1 MSVIQSIQEKYAKLM
16 AIIIAVALMIF
27 VVMLAFENGGSL
39 FRSNNN
45 TVGRVN
51 GTSIDYT
58 NFYQKVQQQE
68 ANIAAQYGGTMPEG
82 MRSQAVE
89 SAWNQEVNEIIL
101 DEELDK
107 LGIKVG
113 KRELG
118 DLLYGPNGP
127 DEFKRIPGFTD
138 TMTGQYNGQYAKQ
151 QIDALLRMK
160 KGTAEQ
166 LQQRDQFIAFINYQ
180 QRKRMSDKYSS
191 LLANSINYPKWF
203 VEKQIADNS
212 QLAKISLVRDNYS
225 NHDGDSIKVS
235 DSEIKDYLDK
245 HKEDYKQPESRSVS
259 YVAFSTRPSAADS
272 AFAKNKTSDLR
283 TTFDTTKNLEEFLN
297 SQGLA
302 FPETYSQVSALPQ
315 SIKDTITKVPMN
327 TIIGPYVENN
337 AWTLAKVVGK
347 RTEPEMVKVR
357 HILIA
362 TARQNPQN
370 GQMVPIKD
378 TTEAHHLAD
387 SIQTTIQKGIASFD
401 SLALKFSDDSPNVT
415 DSAQHKF
422 KIGIYDS
429 VKHGAMVPEFDN
441 FIFGHPVGS
450 KGIVK
455 TQFGYH
461 YIEILKQEGKS
472 FDAYRVAYLPVPIES
487 SNETEANASNDAN
500 RFASD
505 ARDQKSF
512 DASAEKLMKEKGIQK
527 SIANDILPTSY
538 YFGTLGEARSLVKN
552 IYDAKLGEV
561 LEPQKAGD
569 AYVVA
574 VVTEINKEGTLSV
587 AKARP
592 MIEPILKHKKIAESL
607 KKKLGTPTTLEA
619 AVTAFGG
626 KATIEAI
633 DSLRM
638 TGVQT
643 NMLARAISNEP
654 RVVGASFNPS
664 NRGKVVPE
672 VIEGRSG
679 VFVVRVDNVSAM
691 SNAQADIAAERRM
704 RYEMGKQ
711 TMNRNSPLETLR
723 KAARIKDRRVNF
735 F

>member
-39 FRSNNN
+39 FRGNST

-58 NFYQKVQQQE
+58 DFYQKVQQQE
-68 ANIAAQYGGTMPEG
+68 ANIAAQYGGNVPEG
-82 MRSQAVE
+82 MRPQAVE

-101 DEELDK
+101 NEELDK

-138 TMTGQYNGQYAKQ
+138 TITGQYNGQYAKQ

-160 KGTAEQ
+160 KGTVEQ
-166 LQQRDQFIAFINYQ
+166 LQQRDQFIAFISYQ
-180 QRKRMSDKYSS
+180 QRKRMGDKYTS
-191 LLANSINYPKWF
+191 LLTNSINFPKWF

-225 NHDGDSIKVS
+225 NHGSDSIKVS
-235 DSEIKDYLDK
+235 DSEIKEYLDK

-259 YVAFSTRPSAADS
+259 YVAFSTKPSSADS
-272 AFAKNKTSDLR
+272 AAAKDKLNSLR
-283 TTFDTTKNLEEFLN
+283 TQFDTTKNLGALEAFLN

-302 FPETYSQVSALPQ
+302 FPETYSQTSALPP
-315 SIKDTITKVPMN
+315 SIKDTISKLPVN
-327 TIIGPYVENN
+327 TIIGPYVESNS
-337 AWTLAKVVGK
+337 WMLAKAIDT
-347 RTEPEMVKVR
+347 RREPEMVKVR

-362 TARQNPQN
+362 TARQDPQSR
-370 GQMVPIKD
+370 QWVPVKD
-378 TTEAHHLAD
+378 TTEARHLID

-401 SLALKFSDDSPNVT
+401 SLALKFSDDNPNFE
-415 DSAQHKF
+415 DKKSNKY

-429 VKHGAMVPEFDN
+429 VKHAAMVPEFDN

-450 KGIVK
+450 KGVVK
-455 TQFGYH
+455 TQFGFH
-461 YIEILKQEGKS
+461 YIEILAQEGKS
-472 FDAYRVAYLPVPIES
+472 FETYRVAYLPVPIES
-487 SNETEANASNDAN
+487 SNETDANATNDAN
-500 RFASD
+500 RFASV

-527 SIANDILPTSY
+527 SIANDILPSSY
-538 YFGTLGEARSLVKN
+538 YVGTLGEARSLVKN

-574 VVTEINKEGTLSV
+574 VVTEINEEGTQSL
-587 AKARP
+587 AKARAS
-592 MIEPILKHKKIAESL
+592 IEPILKNKKIAESL
-607 KKKLGTPTTLEA
+607 KKKLGTITTLEA
-619 AVTAFGG
+619 AAAALGG
-626 KATIEAI
+626 KPIETI
-633 DSLRM
+633 DSIRM

-643 NMLARAISNEP
+643 TA
-654 RVVGASFNPS
+654 
-664 NRGKVVPE
+664 
-672 VIEGRSG
+672 
-679 VFVVRVDNVSAM
+679 
-691 SNAQADIAAERRM
+691 
-704 RYEMGKQ
+704 
-711 TMNRNSPLETLR
+711 
-723 KAARIKDRRVNF
+723 AAR
-735 F
+735 